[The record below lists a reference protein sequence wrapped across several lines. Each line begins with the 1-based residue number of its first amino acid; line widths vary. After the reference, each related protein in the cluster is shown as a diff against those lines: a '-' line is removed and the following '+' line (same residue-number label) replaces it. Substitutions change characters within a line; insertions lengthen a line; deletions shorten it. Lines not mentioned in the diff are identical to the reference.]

1 MPCGDVRT
9 STGTIPHGAAPKP
22 HTLPLLLLFFL
33 GETQGLLCSVPSLVV
48 PPQHEGTGS
57 YPGMDLVP
65 PSSPAA
71 SLPGT
76 PGYLHPALPQLHV
89 SLPGT
94 GRMELSEVSPGK
106 D

>member
-1 MPCGDVRT
+1 M
-9 STGTIPHGAAPKP
+9 GTIPHGAAPKP
-22 HTLPLLLLFFL
+22 HTLSLLLLFFW
-33 GETQGLLCSVPSLVV
+33 GEMQGMHCSVPSLVV

-76 PGYLHPALPQLHV
+76 PGCLHPALPQLHV